1 MNCLTNWGSVM
12 PRMRRLSLPILTTI
26 SGTEGLMRKGSMKVL
41 PGEVRVVFHEPI
53 YADKFPD
60 REELMMA
67 VRASI
72 ASGLP
77 ERMRG

>member
-1 MNCLTNWGSVM
+1 
-12 PRMRRLSLPILTTI
+12 
-26 SGTEGLMRKGSMKVL
+26 MRKGSMKVL

-67 VRASI
+67 VRTSI